1 MTALADASCGTDD
14 LLQRAREGDHDAFA
28 AVIEEHQSIVYGIA
42 WNFFGDRGRAEE
54 LAQDVFL
61 QLFRN
66 LSSIQSRAHL
76 IYWLRQV
83 TSRKCIDSARRRG
96 PRLVVSLD
104 DVELSVTPRVA
115 DPFLTR
121 RLRERIATLPDM
133 QRIVL
138 TLRYQEELGPAE
150 IGELLHMPENTVKS
164 CLHRALTTLRKEF
177 GGDQ

>member
-1 MTALADASCGTDD
+1 MTALADAPCVTDD

-28 AVIEEHQSIVYGIA
+28 ALIEEHQSIVYGIA
-42 WNFFGDRGRAEE
+42 WNFFGDRATADE

-66 LSSIQSRAHL
+66 LASIQSRSHL
-76 IYWLRQV
+76 MFWLRQV
-83 TSRKCIDSARRRG
+83 TSRKCIDSVRRRV
-96 PRLVVSLD
+96 PRRVSLD
-104 DVELSVTPRVA
+104 DVELSVSPRVA
-115 DPFLTR
+115 DPFLAK
-121 RLRERIATLPDM
+121 RLRQRIAKLPDM
-133 QRIVL
+133 QRIIL

>member
-1 MTALADASCGTDD
+1 MTALADAPCGTDD

-42 WNFFGDRGRAEE
+42 WNFFGDRSTAEE

-61 QLFRN
+61 LLYRN
-66 LSSIQSRAHL
+66 LSSIESRSHL
-76 IYWLRQV
+76 KYWLRQV
-83 TSRKCIDSARRRG
+83 TSRKCIDSVRRRV
-96 PRLVVSLD
+96 PRRVSLD

-115 DPFLTR
+115 DPFLAR
-121 RLRERIATLPDM
+121 RLGDRIAKLPDM
-133 QRIVL
+133 QRMIL

-150 IGELLHMPENTVKS
+150 IGELLRMPENTVKS